1 MSESGFYAPGTESDP
16 HAPWNQPEPV
26 ECPRCGGTGR
36 ELYTYDGEPPEDAE
50 DCTQCEGEG
59 VVDPSE
65 IEDEPDYD
73 AERDRQDER
82 ANDVG
87 EEL

>member
-1 MSESGFYAPGTESDP
+1 MAESGYYAPGTENDP
-16 HAPWNQPEPV
+16 RAPWNQPEPV
-26 ECPRCGGTGR
+26 ECPRCKGTGKGPAGLAVGTDN
-36 ELYTYDGEPPEDAE
+36 ECIECD
-50 DCTQCEGEG
+50 GEG
-59 VVDPSE
+59 VVDPSQ